1 MKMTEDRWETI
12 MRFFDK
18 VIKDSDKFSDKAI
31 VLALG
36 DEEITKIF
44 TKERLKLI
52 RIIKGKKIINVTQLS
67 KIVKRDLTA
76 VERDLKILESFGIV
90 KLEKIGKDVRPSVEK
105 EVLILPLM
113 KLEPIRIEKIK

>member
-52 RIIKGKKIINVTQLS
+52 IIIKGKKIINLTQLS
-67 KIVKRDLTA
+67 KIV
-76 VERDLKILESFGIV
+76 
-90 KLEKIGKDVRPSVEK
+90 
-105 EVLILPLM
+105 
-113 KLEPIRIEKIK
+113 